1 MNNNIEQRK
10 ARAKGGQIEASAYS
24 IIGHREY
31 QQDYAGLILE
41 PDKLLAVVCDGMGG
55 LNGGEAASR
64 EAVRLLLSD
73 YDANP
78 PEGQFTDFL
87 CREAA
92 KMDQAVFGLKDEN
105 GQALQAGSTVVSVI
119 IQDGNL
125 HWMSVGDS
133 RIYVLRDGNM
143 VAATKDHNY
152 RRELDE
158 ALARGDITQEFYA
171 KEAATK
177 RAEALTNFLGMGGI
191 RRMERNSQ
199 PLALADGDCI
209 LLCSDGLY
217 KRLDEHQIRALLID
231 NLVSTRVAAK
241 RLVEMAM
248 ALAARGQ
255 DNTTVIVIRYH
266 TLQEDA
272 SNGALL

>member
-10 ARAKGGQIEASAYS
+10 TRAKNGQIRASAYS
-24 IIGHREY
+24 IIGSREY

-41 PDKLLAVVCDGMGG
+41 TDRLLAVVCDGMGG
-55 LNGGEAASR
+55 LNGGEVASR
-64 EAVRLLLSD
+64 EAVRLLLAD
-73 YDANP
+73 YDENP
-78 PEGQFTDFL
+78 PQDHFTDFL
-87 CREAA
+87 CREAVR
-92 KMDQAVFGLKDEN
+92 MDQLVFDLKDEN
-105 GQALQAGSTVVSVI
+105 GQLLKAGSTVVSLI
-119 IQDGNL
+119 IQEGNL

-133 RIYVLRDGNM
+133 RIYVLRDGTM
-143 VAATKDHNY
+143 VQATKDHNY

-158 ALARGDITQEFYA
+158 ALARGEISREYYT

-191 RRMERNSQ
+191 RRFERNSQ
-199 PLALADGDCI
+199 PLALEDGDCI

-217 KRLDEHQIRALLID
+217 KRLDEHQIRALLVD
-231 NLVSTRVAAK
+231 NLVNTRVAAK

-266 TLQEDA
+266 TLQEEA
-272 SNGALL
+272 